1 MATVMMTGS
10 GMVHALLQTAP
21 RHANMSARRNPSFRE
36 MKTPRKMPKRRP
48 ARPATAAKAPPA
60 AREPTYDDILA
71 IARLIES
78 GSRFSEF
85 RLRSGDI
92 EVEVKR
98 ANGAAVVPAPDN
110 GARGQAQAGTQSP
123 APQAAPASSEPAA
136 NSGNWAPASAGATAG
151 DEIIRSPM
159 VGTFYRSPEPG
170 APPFVEPG
178 SRVEPSTIVC
188 IIEVMKLMNSVV
200 AGVSGVVTHVFV
212 ANAQL
217 VEHGQPLIAIRP
229 E

>member
-1 MATVMMTGS
+1 
-10 GMVHALLQTAP
+10 
-21 RHANMSARRNPSFRE
+21 
-36 MKTPRKMPKRRP
+36 MKTPPKKTKRRP
-48 ARPATAAKAPPA
+48 ARPVAAATASPPA

-98 ANGAAVVPAPDN
+98 ANGAAVVPAPV
-110 GARGQAQAGTQSP
+110 ATQSP
-123 APQAAPASSEPAA
+123 PPQGSSASSAPAA
-136 NSGNWAPASAGATAG
+136 NAGNWAPASAGATARPAGTTRGAGAASEG
-151 DEIIRSPM
+151 DEVIRSPM

-178 SRVEPSTIVC
+178 TRVEPATIVC
-188 IIEVMKLMNSVV
+188 IIEVMKLMNSVA

-212 ANAQL
+212 ENAQM
-217 VEHGQPLIAIRP
+217 VEHGQPLIAIRVDA
-229 E
+229 

>member
-1 MATVMMTGS
+1 
-10 GMVHALLQTAP
+10 
-21 RHANMSARRNPSFRE
+21 
-36 MKTPRKMPKRRP
+36 MKTPPKKAKRRP
-48 ARPATAAKAPPA
+48 ARPVAAATASPPA

-98 ANGAAVVPAPDN
+98 ANGAIVAPAPFVAPAPDK
-110 GARGQAQAGTQSP
+110 GVRGQAPAGAQP
-123 APQAAPASSEPAA
+123 AAPSAPAA

-170 APPFVEPG
+170 APSFVEPG
-178 SRVEPSTIVC
+178 NRVGPSTIVC
-188 IIEVMKLMNSVV
+188 IIEVMKLMNSVA
-200 AGVSGVVTHVFV
+200 AGVSGVVTQVLV
-212 ANAQL
+212 ENAQL
-217 VEHGQPLIAIRP
+217 VEHGRPLIAIRVDA
-229 E
+229 

>member
-1 MATVMMTGS
+1 MKS
-10 GMVHALLQTAP
+10 SP
-21 RHANMSARRNPSFRE
+21 R
-36 MKTPRKMPKRRP
+36 TPKRRA
-48 ARPATAAKAPPA
+48 ARPQAAPPA
-60 AREPTYDDILA
+60 ATREPTYDDILA

-98 ANGAAVVPAPDN
+98 ANGAAVAPAP
-110 GARGQAQAGTQSP
+110 AAVHPP

-136 NSGNWAPASAGATAG
+136 NAGNWAPASPGAATGARAPRGAAAASDG

-178 SRVEPSTIVC
+178 TRVEPATIVC
-188 IIEVMKLMNSVV
+188 IIEVMKLMNSVA
-200 AGVSGVVTHVFV
+200 AGVSGTVTHVF
-212 ANAQL
+212 AENAQM
-217 VEHGQPLIAIRP
+217 VEHGQPLIAIKVDA
-229 E
+229 

>member
-1 MATVMMTGS
+1 
-10 GMVHALLQTAP
+10 
-21 RHANMSARRNPSFRE
+21 
-36 MKTPRKMPKRRP
+36 MPKRRP
-48 ARPATAAKAPPA
+48 ARPATPAKPAPA
-60 AREPTYDDILA
+60 ARRDPTYDDILA

-98 ANGAAVVPAPDN
+98 ANGAEVAPAQ
-110 GARGQAQAGTQSP
+110 GG
-123 APQAAPASSEPAA
+123 APQAVAPAEAGAPLSTASSTPAA
-136 NSGNWAPASAGATAG
+136 NAGNWAPASAGATLGAG

-178 SRVEPSTIVC
+178 TRVEPSTIVC
-188 IIEVMKLMNSVV
+188 IIEVMKLMNSVA
-200 AGVSGVVTHVFV
+200 AGVSGVVTQVF
-212 ANAQL
+212 AGNAQL
-217 VEHGQPLIAIRP
+217 VEHGQPLIAIRVDA
-229 E
+229 